1 MHSKLKRLPRE
12 SLENMDYYEQ
22 IKFNGIYLPARE
34 ERFQKWISPNGTYQI
49 FVPLALA
56 LFGLGNRKRVVDVG
70 ANVGLISRVFS
81 LLYEEVIAFEP
92 SPQNRACLSR
102 NLSPEHNNVVIYP
115 YALGSEEKSSWIDE
129 TLNNCGGDE
138 LIESDMI
145 TSNNVPGYKPV
156 FIKTLDEILKGDEI
170 SALKIDVQ
178 GGDFDVLKGGVS
190 TIQRNKPLILVETG
204 GSDYNNTS
212 RIDKLEES
220 PFDVGPYHGRTGV
233 AGGEFHLG
241 PLSDEERQIITVL
254 VEDRFLDDP
263 ALSEVL
269 LSTAEAKARQ
279 SVELYSV
286 TKIISQTF
294 SYEERMDILQSIW
307 EVVLSD
313 GRVDD
318 FEDQLMRR
326 LGGLI
331 HISDRDRAFTRQ
343 RAEKVLALD

>member
-1 MHSKLKRLPRE
+1 MIAMHSKLKRLPRE

-22 IKFNGIYLPARE
+22 IKFNGIYLPVRE
-34 ERFQKWISPNGTYQI
+34 ERFQKWISHNGTYQI
-49 FVPLALA
+49 FVPIALA

-156 FIKTLDEILKGDEI
+156 FVKTLDEILKEDEI

-178 GGDFDVLKGGVS
+178 GGDIDVLKGGVS
-190 TIQRNKPLILVETG
+190 TIQRNKPFILVETG
-204 GSDYNNTS
+204 GSDYNNASKIDKFLHNLGYSERVRIGEKDTLYLHNNHPTS
-212 RIDKLEES
+212 RQKVVKELCNSHKALTKKFYKSNIALQELLADVDRES
-220 PFDVGPYHGRTGV
+220 
-233 AGGEFHLG
+233 
-241 PLSDEERQIITVL
+241 ERI
-254 VEDRFLDDP
+254 
-263 ALSEVL
+263 
-269 LSTAEAKARQ
+269 Q
-279 SVELYSV
+279 SL
-286 TKIISQTF
+286 F
-294 SYEERMDILQSIW
+294 SL
-307 EVVLSD
+307 
-313 GRVDD
+313 
-318 FEDQLMRR
+318 
-326 LGGLI
+326 
-331 HISDRDRAFTRQ
+331 
-343 RAEKVLALD
+343 